1 MFTRK
6 NRLVIQSYQHFKEL
20 LSVLSNQS
28 APSGDSD
35 IWRTWR
41 LVALI
46 FISINFFTCQVRF
59 KSHCLLQSSLKC
71 SVRRIKFIRV

>member
-46 FISINFFTCQVRF
+46 FISINFFTC
-59 KSHCLLQSSLKC
+59 
-71 SVRRIKFIRV
+71 